1 MTDPLDKLRA
11 GLRDMPVPEPQAGFV
26 DRVLAK
32 ATAGASAPA
41 PRGLR
46 AALRHHATWW
56 AAAAGAL
63 VATIA
68 WVSLIWIKSGAPG
81 EPTLVLTLNESRE
94 VPLVIESEREL
105 DGATIRIHVSGSV
118 ALNGYGQQ
126 DEVEWQTT
134 LTPGANLLSL
144 PVIAREPGKG
154 RIVAEIEHQGR
165 TRRVSVSMHVV
176 APARTTSVSPGGAP
190 RDDIA

>member
-1 MTDPLDKLRA
+1 VTDPLDKLRA
-11 GLRDMPVPEPQAGFV
+11 GLRDMPVPEPRAGFV
-26 DRVLAK
+26 DRVLVK
-32 ATAGASAPA
+32 ATASAAAPA
-41 PRGLR
+41 PRSFR
-46 AALRHHATWW
+46 TALRRHATWW

-63 VATIA
+63 AATIA
-68 WVSLIWIKSGAPG
+68 WVTLIWIKSGTPG
-81 EPTLVLTLNESRE
+81 EPMLVLTLNESRE

-144 PVIAREPGKG
+144 PVIARETGEG
-154 RIVAEIEHQGR
+154 RIVAEIEHEGR

-176 APARTTSVSPGGAP
+176 APARKG
-190 RDDIA
+190 DIA